1 MALHCTSLL
10 HCMSC
15 VPCFAVFKHL
25 NAQRLD
31 DAKGPRPA
39 LISLDC
45 SSSTMGSTQVV
56 GIPGE
61 ASLCS
66 VSGVGAR
73 HRAGPAT
80 AALFG
85 FDSPNIQGTS
95 PSPSI
100 ESTGGRASS
109 SWGNATSRLRRAA
122 YAAAAA
128 GAVDVK
134 VGPELDISCAM
145 AGHALCHFP
154 AAKVLLGH
162 VVSSL
167 ATNTGRPLRGSQFA
181 NPAGTEMYE
190 MDCGV
195 RDWMQEAFEAA
206 EFVERVRRRVRR
218 SMMLDCA
225 SGLKLAAQVHT
236 ACKGQKHS
244 CPVQAITV
252 ALHFHGEMP
261 DYRHVACCQFKPM
274 CSPDLMQAGMD
285 WWAFF
290 LQPLNERRLSAFH
303 MDFKLSTCSVV
314 LIMECAPVSCLH
326 CKSQMLCVL
335 QACSELVQGRRTNGS
350 QCTYYVLLAADQFCF
365 FRYEVF
371 VSNFNYY
378 TYLLGRAISS
388 GCEET
393 LQQLTH

>member
-1 MALHCTSLL
+1 MLSCLSQIRAHHRCQVLRRGEPCEAAPNTYARHTSTFGPR
-10 HCMSC
+10 
-15 VPCFAVFKHL
+15 VPGSHPAAFDSDPGFAVFKHL

-134 VGPELDISCAM
+134 
-145 AGHALCHFP
+145 
-154 AAKVLLGH
+154 
-162 VVSSL
+162 
-167 ATNTGRPLRGSQFA
+167 
-181 NPAGTEMYE
+181 
-190 MDCGV
+190 
-195 RDWMQEAFEAA
+195 EAFEAA

-225 SGLKLAAQVHT
+225 SG
-236 ACKGQKHS
+236 
-244 CPVQAITV
+244 
-252 ALHFHGEMP
+252 HG
-261 DYRHVACCQFKPM
+261 
-274 CSPDLMQAGMD
+274 
-285 WWAFF
+285 
-290 LQPLNERRLSAFH
+290 
-303 MDFKLSTCSVV
+303 
-314 LIMECAPVSCLH
+314 
-326 CKSQMLCVL
+326 
-335 QACSELVQGRRTNGS
+335 LVGL
-350 QCTYYVLLAADQFCF
+350 LLAATEREKVVAGNRAGC
-365 FRYEVF
+365 
-371 VSNFNYY
+371 S
-378 TYLLGRAISS
+378 LG
-388 GCEET
+388 
-393 LQQLTH
+393 